1 MVVALRYKI
10 FVKSPAVYC
19 KIYVQYVVYYA
30 NPTCGRIFG
39 GYLELPFRVAFITT
53 LNGKLL
59 LTDWSIQKI
68 SNVVTYQYNVVFTL
82 FHGSV

>member
-39 GYLELPFRVAFITT
+39 GYLESPFKVAFITT
-53 LNGKLL
+53 LLMEN
-59 LTDWSIQKI
+59 
-68 SNVVTYQYNVVFTL
+68 
-82 FHGSV
+82 